1 MNETKQNILLEAQ
14 GINRIYYQGKEELR
28 VLKDINLKIEKSQ
41 ITSIVGPSGA
51 GKSTLMHILGGLDRP
66 DKGRVFFNGRDIY
79 ELSDNKLS
87 RLRNQKIGF
96 VFQFYHLLPEFSAL
110 ENVILPGLIARKKKQ
125 ELEKKGLG
133 LLRDVGLEERVSH
146 RPSELSGG
154 EQQRVAIARAMINEP
169 EIILCDEPTGNLDS
183 DNSQRMMDL
192 IKDLNKK
199 NEQTFVLVTHE
210 EQTAA
215 CANRTVKI
223 VDGEIN

>member
-1 MNETKQNILLEAQ
+1 MNETKQDILLEAQ
-14 GINRIYYQGKEELR
+14 GINRIYCQGKEELR
-28 VLKDINLKIEKSQ
+28 VLKDINLQIERKQ

-66 DKGRVFFNGRDIY
+66 DKGRVFFAGQDMY

-96 VFQFYHLLPEFSAL
+96 VFQFYYLLPEFSAL

-183 DNSQRMMDL
+183 DNSRRIMDL

-199 NEQTFVLVTHE
+199 NKQTFVLVTHE

-215 CANRTVKI
+215 CANRTVQI
-223 VDGEIN
+223 VDGEIK

>member
-133 LLRDVGLEERVSH
+133 LLRDV
-146 RPSELSGG
+146 
-154 EQQRVAIARAMINEP
+154 
-169 EIILCDEPTGNLDS
+169 
-183 DNSQRMMDL
+183 
-192 IKDLNKK
+192 
-199 NEQTFVLVTHE
+199 
-210 EQTAA
+210 
-215 CANRTVKI
+215 
-223 VDGEIN
+223 

>member
-66 DKGRVFFNGRDIY
+66 DKGRVFFNGRDMY

-215 CANRTVKI
+215 CANRTIKI
-223 VDGEIN
+223 VDGEIK